1 MSIKE
6 SFDLDSRF
14 KSKILIVDD
23 DRQHL
28 EMLSDCIEDY
38 VSNII
43 TANNGIE
50 AISKATT
57 ELPDIIL
64 MDIMMPEMNGFDAC
78 KQIKEDSRTTH
89 IPVIFITALNDLD
102 SILEGF
108 ASGGVDYVSK
118 PFHTREIL
126 SRLKIHLRMQHQQR
140 QLIDLAIELKA
151 TKEEAEAARIVAE
164 KANQAKTNFLCN
176 VSHELMTPMNMIMN
190 MTHFAIDSGLTSK
203 QRQYLEKIKSSSALL
218 KELIDDIL
226 EYSKIEIGV
235 QKTYNESFELK
246 EIINHVYNQL
256 RLKIID
262 SDRVQLILAEDPL
275 IPPQLIGD
283 FKRLQKILFHLGDNA
298 IKFTSQGSV
307 TIKTRLLELK
317 DNQASV
323 GFSIKDTG
331 IGMDKAQQELLFQPF
346 VQADSSKTRKYG
358 GVGLG
363 LALCRQLI
371 KLMNGKIFIK
381 STPNK
386 GSVVK
391 LQFDFHVP
399 EKQAS
404 NQQPIEKNTI
414 ISAQK
419 NESNTKTS
427 GLIEKGVPAQ
437 NISELLDQLQR
448 NIKKRNP
455 KKCKEI
461 CDLALELM
469 LDKSMRERIEQ
480 IQDNLRRY
488 QFKVAQDLLQAIN
501 NT

>member
-190 MTHFAIDSGLTSK
+190 MTHFALDSGLTSK
-203 QRQYLEKIKSSSALL
+203 QKQYLEKIKSSSALL

-226 EYSKIEIGV
+226 EYSKIEIGE

-246 EIINHVYNQL
+246 EIINNVYNQL

-283 FKRLQKILFHLGDNA
+283 VKRLQKILFHLGDNA

-399 EKQAS
+399 EKQAL

-414 ISAQK
+414 ISAKK

-427 GLIEKGVPAQ
+427 GLIEKGVLAQ